1 MQRDLTDSTILR
13 NLGSCLGYS
22 LLAYNSTIKGLGKI
36 TINEAIIKK
45 DLEDNWVVIG
55 EGIQTILRREGHEEA
70 YDQLKNL
77 TRGNTNIAKDELNGF
92 IDKLPVANTI
102 KEELKN
108 ITVTNYIGYS
118 NKLIS
123 TLYDS

>member
-1 MQRDLTDSTILR
+1 MQSFLVK
-13 NLGSCLGYS
+13 N
-22 LLAYNSTIKGLGKI
+22 KKI
-36 TINEAIIKK
+36 ADKRANNTLSSIIKK